1 MFSELG
7 KVPRVMRRMTAMT
20 PIETVPQ
27 ATVDGNRLRLIASG
41 KDRLAAILELIDG
54 AQEPLTVHRVMLMRQ
69 GLETGMRT

>member
-27 ATVDGNRLRLIASG
+27 ATVDGNRLLYVGTGQWDAYGDGGVPVAGTAPGPTEIRTLPLG
-41 KDRLAAILELIDG
+41 K
-54 AQEPLTVHRVMLMRQ
+54 
-69 GLETGMRT
+69 